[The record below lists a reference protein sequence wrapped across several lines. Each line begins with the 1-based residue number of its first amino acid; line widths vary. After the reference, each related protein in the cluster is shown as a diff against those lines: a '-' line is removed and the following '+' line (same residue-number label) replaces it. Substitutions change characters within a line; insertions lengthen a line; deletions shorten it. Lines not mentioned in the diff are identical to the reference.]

1 MTRSSRWSQAVG
13 CGTRYVEN
21 KRRTWGSGSC
31 RGRWGA
37 ANEPSAVP
45 ARPMCMKLRL
55 VAALSVAVLAAGCGG
70 ARQVAQQS
78 PAAPQSTPS
87 TAAGPVFYAAVS
99 ADDGAVEVVS
109 ATTGKVLRRVA
120 AAKRDGMSVAGVSRA
135 GRDSLLVTYSRGP
148 ACSSGVAGCGPRPG
162 TCGAEV
168 LQVAINSGKATLL
181 WRVGSDQLLRSA
193 ELSPDGKSLVALAS
207 PCVPSYFNDHL
218 AVRRITDGHT
228 WTIGASTPRCHGIS
242 RPHWTTDSAHVLLAY
257 APPAGKAAY
266 TGSDGTCNSSGDS
279 SLKLVDV
286 TRPKPDITGPT
297 LAPRPGCTW
306 QASAPSNRDVYAIQ
320 ACGPDSSRLDG
331 PATLIQLSASLQQLH
346 QWPIGQ
352 CTDGNSLAADPTQ
365 GVVLAVYLFCNP
377 PPRGQLPQ
385 DPQTV
390 LDRLSGKELRHVST
404 TSGGTLALDQLAW

>member
-1 MTRSSRWSQAVG
+1 VG
-13 CGTRYVEN
+13 CGTRYVKN

-55 VAALSVAVLAAGCGG
+55 VAALSVAVLAAGCWG

-78 PAAPQSTPS
+78 PAAPQSTLS
-87 TAAGPVFYAAVS
+87 TAAGPVFY
-99 ADDGAVEVVS
+99 
-109 ATTGKVLRRVA
+109 
-120 AAKRDGMSVAGVSRA
+120 AGVSRA

-168 LQVAINSGKATLL
+168 LQVATNSGKATLL
-181 WRVGSDQLLRSA
+181 WRVGSDQLLHSA
-193 ELSPDGKSLVALAS
+193 ELSPNGKSLVALAS

-228 WTIGASTPRCHGIS
+228 WTTGASTPRCHGIS

-320 ACGPDSSRLDG
+320 ACGSDSSRLDG
-331 PATLIQLSASLQQLH
+331 AATLIQLSASFQQLH
-346 QWPIGQ
+346 QWPVGQ